1 VQRLAAARNADVE
14 AIRRMAVVGTPEQC
28 VEQLLPYVKLGVGD
42 FLVGARAPA
51 DLRTLELVARK
62 IAPVVK
68 EQAKSVLATR

>member
-1 VQRLAAARNADVE
+1 
-14 AIRRMAVVGTPEQC
+14 MAVVGTPEQC